1 MCRPFYFHL
10 SIVTVAI
17 GSCLEFTWTFWDKW
31 QRLQKFNKM
40 SLFTVKNTLTNKT
53 KKHRC
58 HKHTTIFCYNW
69 CCTHATVEHLLA
81 WPQGHAVLLWSWRL
95 PELVIWFIQ
104 PLAGVAQ
111 IPFRFLMTRKS
122 VDTSAGAS
130 LRNCL
135 IHHDNCWHWRPRFN
149 RVSLMKSIGWVS
161 KGPQE
166 LEFCRWHHIE
176 SCEQVAFVAE
186 VGLQPVCDHVF
197 DRIWAV
203 WPNPSKVG
211 TQTWTNR

>member
-1 MCRPFYFHL
+1 MLHTRDSWTSACMTSRPWCFAL
-10 SIVTVAI
+10 
-17 GSCLEFTWTFWDKW
+17 
-31 QRLQKFNKM
+31 R
-40 SLFTVKNTLTNKT
+40 VK
-53 KKHRC
+53 
-58 HKHTTIFCYNW
+58 
-69 CCTHATVEHLLA
+69 
-81 WPQGHAVLLWSWRL
+81 L

-111 IPFRFLMTRKS
+111 IPFRFLMTRKN

-135 IHHDNCWHWRPRFN
+135 IHHDDCWHWRPRFN
-149 RVSLMKSIGWVS
+149 TVSLMKSIGWVS
-161 KGPQE
+161 KGPRVLE
-166 LEFCRWHHIE
+166 LCEWNHIE
-176 SCEQVAFVAE
+176 SSEYVAFVAE

-211 TQTWTNR
+211 TQTWTNHNRS